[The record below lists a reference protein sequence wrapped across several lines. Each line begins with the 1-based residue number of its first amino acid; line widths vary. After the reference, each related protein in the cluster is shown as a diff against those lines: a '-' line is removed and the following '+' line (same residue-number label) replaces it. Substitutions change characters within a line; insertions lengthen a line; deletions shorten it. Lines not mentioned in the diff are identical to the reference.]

1 MTILR
6 YDPFVLEN
14 PQIDPAVETR
24 KEMIVSVVE
33 SPLFLEQSRS
43 VPQMLAALI
52 SLIVFTAGIALKFTG
67 GKK

>member
-6 YDPFVLEN
+6 YDPFVVDNL
-14 PQIDPAVETR
+14 QIDPAVGTR
-24 KEMIVSVVE
+24 ERMLVDIVE

-52 SLIVFTAGIALKFTG
+52 SMIVFTAGIALKFTG